1 LVPLIL
7 TKQLIYA
14 KIISVKLKT
23 IAIIFTLIILLCLA
37 PFGACKSAN
46 IQGLV
51 PISKLGTVDY
61 DITYATIN
69 DTALLMD
76 IHYPR
81 TATGMVPAIIYVHG
95 GGWTSGDKGSGAG
108 VQFIPELASRGYLV
122 ASINYRLA
130 PEFKVIDQI
139 GDVKCAVRY
148 LRAKAADY
156 GIDTHRIGVIG
167 GSAGGHLVTLL
178 GTSDES
184 SNLEGNGGYSDQS
197 SRVQAV
203 VDLFGPADLVTMFE
217 STAAQWLHNIFGTY
231 NFNSDDIKRVSPVT
245 YITSDDP
252 PFLILHGDQDTVVPQ
267 EQSEILFRKLKEA
280 NVPASLVIVKNAG
293 HGFHPVPI
301 TAIISPSEQEMT
313 LMIADFFDRYLKE

>member
-1 LVPLIL
+1 MM
-7 TKQLIYA
+7 
-14 KIISVKLKT
+14 KLKT
-23 IAIIFTLIILLCLA
+23 IVIIFTLISLLCLT
-37 PFGACKSAN
+37 PFGACKSADYH
-46 IQGLV
+46 GLV
-51 PISKLGTVDY
+51 PVAKLGTVDY
-61 DITYATIN
+61 DITYATIE
-69 DTALLMD
+69 DTALMMD

-81 TATGMVPAIIYVHG
+81 TATGTVPAIIYVHG
-95 GGWTSGDKGSGAG
+95 GGWTSGDKESGAG
-108 VQFIPELASRGYLV
+108 VQFIPELVSRGYLV
-122 ASINYRLA
+122 AAINYRLA
-130 PEFKVIDQI
+130 PECKVIDQI

-178 GTSDES
+178 GTSDKS
-184 SNLEGNGGYSDQS
+184 SNLEGNGGYYDQS

-217 STAAQWLHNIFGTY
+217 STSPQWLQNVFGTPNY
-231 NFNSDDIKRVSPVT
+231 NSDDIKRVSPVT

-252 PFLILHGDQDTVVPQ
+252 PFLILQGDQDTVVPQ

-293 HGFHPVPI
+293 HGFRPVPI